1 MRSEYVVS
9 CRLWLVFAA
18 NRLEIHRTFAA
29 AADAPALMLVALK
42 PIDKAAFAAD

>member
-1 MRSEYVVS
+1 MLFRVGFGLSS
-9 CRLWLVFAA
+9 QQTASKST
-18 NRLEIHRTFAA
+18 RTFAA